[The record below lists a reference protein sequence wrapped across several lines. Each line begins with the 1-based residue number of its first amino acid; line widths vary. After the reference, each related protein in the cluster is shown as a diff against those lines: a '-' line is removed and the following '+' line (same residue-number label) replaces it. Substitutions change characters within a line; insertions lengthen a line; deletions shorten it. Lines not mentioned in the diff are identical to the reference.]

1 MLGGATTV
9 VTGLAGAPSA
19 RALAPPVRA
28 WRAALP
34 RQARGLSLAER
45 NKILAVPY
53 IVESGWSYRQFTCL
67 DRLWTRESSWNHR
80 ARNAA
85 SGAYG
90 IPQALPAAKM
100 ASAGP
105 DWRTSAATQIRW
117 GLGYIRDR
125 YGSPCAAW
133 GHTEATG
140 WY

>member
-1 MLGGATTV
+1 MLGGATSV
-9 VTGLAGAPSA
+9 ITGLAGASSA
-19 RALAPPVRA
+19 RALTPPARA
-28 WRAALP
+28 RLAALP
-34 RQARGLSLAER
+34 RQPRGLSLAER

-53 IVESGWSYRQFTCL
+53 IVERGWSYRQFTCL

-80 ARNAA
+80 ARNPA

-105 DWRTSAATQIRW
+105 DWRTSAVTQIRW
-117 GLGYIRDR
+117 GLAYIRRR

-133 GHTEATG
+133 GHTVATG